1 MLQQCGF
8 ILKGFFNSAAIELQS
23 ISNDLSFDFSIP
35 IYGRAENYK
44 FSLFSLTRDGNRSFP
59 PSFCFLDIVKE
70 Q

>member
-59 PSFCFLDIVKE
+59 PSLCFLDIEKE